1 MAAAHSS
8 SGVSVKR
15 RNCGVKRVLFV
26 VERLRS
32 EFSTP
37 VVAGNVV
44 TAEGATRVPAL
55 KAKVVDTTG
64 AGDCF
69 VGALAARLAAGATL
83 VEAARYANVAA
94 ACSVE
99 RFGAAPSMPTSREVA
114 ARLARA

>member
-1 MAAAHSS
+1 MDFAKSVD
-8 SGVSVKR
+8 GVWLRV
-15 RNCGVKRVLFV
+15 GVDPGGGAVGAFRYV
-26 VERLRS
+26 
-32 EFSTP
+32 P
-37 VVAGNVV
+37 VVDGLPDFAHE
-44 TAEGATRVPAL
+44 TPEITYA
-55 KAKVVDTTG
+55 DTTG

-99 RFGAAPSMPTSREVA
+99 RLGAAPSMPTSREVA